1 MYVAVHIAL
10 IVSRL
15 SFCLS
20 GKLFKEILLNNKC
33 LPITSLVEIYNDSSL
48 QKLYC
53 RNSILL
59 PWTPKRHK
67 SIWIWIKK
75 VSTWERLNKG
85 LWFYDIISSW
95 STMMKNWKH
104 NVCWSNWFYVIL
116 SSLWS
121 CDHPLPVYI
130 YMYTVHVPV
139 FLRKCRKKISA
150 YDIVKNGCLMFIFLN
165 LSVY

>member
-1 MYVAVHIAL
+1 MLRWFYHVYQDSYL
-10 IVSRL
+10 I
-15 SFCLS
+15 
-20 GKLFKEILLNNKC
+20 KEILLNNKC

-59 PWTPKRHK
+59 PWTSKRHK
-67 SIWIWIKK
+67 SIWIWIQK

-104 NVCWSNWFYVIL
+104 NLYWSNWFYVIL

-130 YMYTVHVPV
+130 YMYRYFFVNVERR
-139 FLRKCRKKISA
+139 F
-150 YDIVKNGCLMFIFLN
+150 MFMILFKMDVWC
-165 LSVY
+165 SFS